1 MSVSGISVFQAKA
14 HLWRYWNSDGLPN
27 IITGFAMILQGLA
40 YFWLG
45 HHSRSLLPGVLL
57 LSSAMILLDQI
68 TLRKIAGWLKT
79 RITYPRTGYA
89 APPPRTLHTDPA
101 LLSASELKQQQKT
114 KWVWISLP
122 FLLPLSFYA
131 ASIQ

>member
-14 HLWRYWNSDGLPN
+14 HLWRYWNWDGLPN

-68 TLRKIAGWLKT
+68 TLRKIARMAQDAYHVST
-79 RITYPRTGYA
+79 YRICG
-89 APPPRTLHTDPA
+89 
-101 LLSASELKQQQKT
+101 
-114 KWVWISLP
+114 
-122 FLLPLSFYA
+122 A
-131 ASIQ
+131 ASAHIAYRSGTSLCQ